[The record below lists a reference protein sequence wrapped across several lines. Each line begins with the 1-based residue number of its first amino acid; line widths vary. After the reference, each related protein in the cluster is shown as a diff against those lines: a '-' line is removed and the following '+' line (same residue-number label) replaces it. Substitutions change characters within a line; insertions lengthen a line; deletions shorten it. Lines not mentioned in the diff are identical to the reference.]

1 MGFGFL
7 CSRTIRPNPVRVPQG
22 KLICALPFTVP
33 QALYLHEPQSA
44 PRGSVYI
51 VLPLAHRRGL
61 SIQTYLRRRCFIGT
75 SLSECLMLYTAPK
88 TLSGSYNAF
97 VCNYPLRVYAEEKPC
112 VLPGRFVSHG
122 ICRTGEPRR
131 AKARAVGIACHN
143 VAKPI

>member
-22 KLICALPFTVP
+22 KLICALPFTVT

-97 VCNYPLRVYAEEKPC
+97 VCNYPLRVYAEQKPC
-112 VLPGRFVSHG
+112 IPLGCFICHG
-122 ICRTGEPRR
+122 ICCAGELRR
-131 AKARAVGIACHN
+131 AKVRAVGIARDN